1 MRRLLALI
9 PGVSIVLLGGF
20 LRVAAAEP
28 PRIVVSI
35 APLHSL
41 VAAVSA
47 GVTTPTLLVRGAG
60 SPHGHTMRPS
70 DARSLQEADLVIWI
84 GPILEPFLDRALR
97 DPIDRRRVITLLNE
111 DTITVLPARTTDHAD
126 DDHSHDDASGA
137 TADPHLWLD
146 PANATAIVALTART
160 LAKID
165 PANKSIYRAN
175 AARLTQRLVAL
186 DAALSQS
193 LAPIAAAP
201 FVVLH
206 DAYQYLE
213 HAYPL
218 HVAGIIAVS
227 PDRKPGARR
236 LRDIQGRIA
245 ATGARCVFAEPQFN
259 RDVTTTVV
267 AGTPARVAT
276 LDPLGATTPPGPDL
290 YFDMMRQLA
299 TALRR
304 CLDET

>member
-1 MRRLLALI
+1 MRRLPALI
-9 PGVSIVLLGGF
+9 AGVSIVLLGGF
-20 LRVAAAEP
+20 LRSAAAES

-41 VAAVSA
+41 VAAVAA

-70 DARSLQEADLVIWI
+70 DARALQEADLVVWI
-84 GPILEPFLDRALR
+84 GPVLEIFLDRALR
-97 DPIDRRRVITLLNE
+97 ESIDRRRVITLLEE

-126 DDHSHDDASGA
+126 DDHSHEEDSGA
-137 TADPHLWLD
+137 TADSHLWLD
-146 PANATAIVALTART
+146 PANAAAIVALTAQSLT
-160 LAKID
+160 EID
-165 PANKSIYRAN
+165 PANETIYRAN

-186 DAALSQS
+186 DAALSQT
-193 LAPIAAAP
+193 LASIADAP

-206 DAYQYLE
+206 DAYQYFE

-236 LRDIQGRIA
+236 LRDIQRRIA
-245 ATGARCVFAEPQFN
+245 VTGARCVFAEPQFN

-267 AGTPARVAT
+267 AGTAARVAI
-276 LDPLGATTPPGPDL
+276 LDPLGAALAPGPDL
-290 YFDMMRQLA
+290 YFDMMRELGA
-299 TALRR
+299 ALRR